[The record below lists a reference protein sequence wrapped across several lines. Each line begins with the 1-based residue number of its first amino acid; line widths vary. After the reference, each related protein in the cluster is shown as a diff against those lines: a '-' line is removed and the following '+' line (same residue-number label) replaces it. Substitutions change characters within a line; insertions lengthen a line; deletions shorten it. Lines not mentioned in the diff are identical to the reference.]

1 MEGRIPEDSLL
12 GRLKQVADPRRRQG
26 KVYPLGSLLGMLILA
41 ALNGESSLRGMWLWS
56 CDHWALISRPLGFT
70 GQRHPPS
77 YGTVWNVVSRLDI
90 AQVEAVVRTW
100 GQAGQ
105 LAQAEVLSVDGK
117 VLRGSRRTDPVEAA
131 LEVVTIVA
139 QQFKQVVGQQ
149 PVDQEGY
156 VRATVQLLRAVSL
169 EGKLV
174 TMDAGLL
181 HRSVVKTIVAGEGD
195 YLGSLKGNEPEVKQV
210 VEAWLQA
217 NLSPSR
223 PPASG

>member
-41 ALNGESSLRGMWLWS
+41 GLNGESSLRGMWLWG
-56 CDHWALISRPLGFT
+56 CDHWAIISRPLGFT

-77 YGTVWNVVSRLDI
+77 YGTVWNVVSRLDV
-90 AQVEAVVRTW
+90 AQVEAVVRAW
-100 GQAGQ
+100 GQASQ
-105 LAQAEVLSVDGK
+105 LAQAAVLSGDGK
-117 VLRGSRRTDPVEAA
+117 VLRGSQRTEPAEAA
-131 LEVVTIVA
+131 LEVVTMVA

-149 PVDQEGY
+149 PVDQAGY
-156 VRATVQLLRAVSL
+156 VRATVQLLRAVPL

-181 HRSVVKTIVAGEGD
+181 HRSVAKTIVAGEGD

-210 VEAWLQA
+210 VETWLQA

-223 PPASG
+223 PTASG

>member
-1 MEGRIPEDSLL
+1 MAGQIAEESLL
-12 GRLKQVADPRRRQG
+12 GRLKQVPDPRRRQG

-56 CDHWALISRPLGFT
+56 CQHWGIISRGLGFT

-77 YGTVWNVVSRLDI
+77 YGTVWNVVSRLDV
-90 AQVEAVVRTW
+90 AEVEMVVRAW

-105 LAQAEVLSVDGK
+105 LGQAEVLSVDGK
-117 VLRGSRRTDPVEAA
+117 ILRGRRRTDPGEAA
-131 LEVVTIVA
+131 LEVVTMVA
-139 QQFKQVVGQQ
+139 QQMKQVVGQQ
-149 PVDQEGY
+149 PVDQDGY
-156 VRATVQLLRAVSL
+156 VQATLQLLRAVPL
-169 EGKLV
+169 EGKLI

-181 HRSVVKTIVAGEGD
+181 HRSLVQTIVAGGGD
-195 YLGSLKGNEPEVKQV
+195 YLGSLKGNEPEVKQG
-210 VEAWLQA
+210 VETWLQA

>member
-1 MEGRIPEDSLL
+1 MAGRIPEDSLL
-12 GRLKQVADPRRRQG
+12 GRLKQVTDPRRRQG
-26 KVYPLGSLLGMLILA
+26 KVYPLWSLLGMLILA

-77 YGTVWNVVSRLDI
+77 YGTVWNVVSRLDL
-90 AQVEAVVRTW
+90 AQVEAVVRAW
-100 GQAGQ
+100 AQVGQ
-105 LAQAEVLSVDGK
+105 LAQAQVLSVDGK
-117 VLRGSRRTDPVEAA
+117 ILRGSRRTDPVEAA
-131 LEVVTIVA
+131 LEVVTLVA

-149 PVDQEGY
+149 PVDHDGY
-156 VRATVQLLRAVSL
+156 VRATVQLLRAVPL

-217 NLSPSR
+217 NLSPSG
-223 PPASG
+223 PPAPG